1 MSKAG
6 TGEKIVCLN
15 KRASFDYHI
24 EKRFEAGL
32 VLAGS
37 EVKSLRDGKAQ
48 LVDSFANFEKDGV
61 YLHKANIAEYKQGG
75 PYFNHVPTRKRKLLL
90 NKREIANLKA
100 AIEQEGYTLIP
111 TKIYFK
117 KGLAKVEIALA
128 KGKTKGD
135 KRQSTKTK
143 EDDRRLRAA
152 SRRER

>member
-1 MSKAG
+1 MTKAG
-6 TGEKIVCLN
+6 SGEKIVCLN
-15 KRASFDYHI
+15 KRAGFDYHL

-32 VLAGS
+32 VLTGS

-48 LVDSFANFEKDGV
+48 LVDSFAIFEKDGV
-61 YLHKANIAEYKQGG
+61 YLHKANINEYKQGG

-90 NKREIANLKA
+90 NKREIENLKA
-100 AIEQEGYTLIP
+100 AIEQEGYTVIP

-117 KGLAKVEIALA
+117 NGLAKIEIALA

-135 KRQSTKTK
+135 KRQTTKTK

>member
-1 MSKAG
+1 M
-6 TGEKIVCLN
+6 
-15 KRASFDYHI
+15 
-24 EKRFEAGL
+24 
-32 VLAGS
+32 LAGS